1 MGISSCAGS
10 DLQYTIAGTYVFFY
24 IAHSGK
30 ELHRAMLG
38 HQPLVLVIMIIE
50 FDQIWICVRF
60 CLLVLKLFL
69 SLLIADYLRFCLITF
84 IGADQ
89 KIFIISHNSVVPVP
103 SGDFYLI
110 SQINIMIFQ

>member
-1 MGISSCAGS
+1 S

-50 FDQIWICVRF
+50 FDQIWICVHF

-69 SLLIADYLRFCLITF
+69 SLLIADYLRFCPITF

-89 KIFIISHNSVVPVP
+89 KIFIISHDPVAP
-103 SGDFYLI
+103 LAFGDLYLI
-110 SQINIMIFQ
+110 SQINIIILQQF